1 MNMPEPAAD
10 LAVSDF
16 VARLQS
22 MGLNAAGAGS
32 VFRSILAKSPGH
44 LLSQPP
50 LTEKE

>member
-1 MNMPEPAAD
+1 MDMHEPAAD
-10 LAVSDF
+10 QAVSDF

-32 VFRSILAKSPGH
+32 VLRSIRAKSPDQ

-50 LTEKE
+50 MTEKE

>member
-1 MNMPEPAAD
+1 MNMHEPAAD

-32 VFRSILAKSPGH
+32 VLRSILAKSPDR
-44 LLSQPP
+44 LLSQ
-50 LTEKE
+50 LLRTEKE